1 MARQISTVALAL
13 VILALTFVACFAA
26 DVLTEGD
33 FKKMKI
39 KELRAFL
46 DDRGVECS
54 DCAEK
59 ADFVR
64 ECTKNAAKP
73 LHPSKVKSVPKG
85 ALWEAWANVAGE
97 VCEAAADTKGASA
110 ETKANVC
117 SAIKTATESVF
128 MQYGKRTA
136 GKLRKKPDALLKTSF
151 GEIYQAAGKKM
162 FTKLAGFCFKNQKK
176 CRSSSTIQALM
187 ETDNKVKGV
196 KFISYLTN
204 VGIENTNPM
213 YEALKDKALD
223 KDEL

>member
-1 MARQISTVALAL
+1 MARQLSVFALAVVL
-13 VILALTFVACFAA
+13 LALAVVGCFAA
-26 DVLTEGD
+26 EVLSEGD

-46 DDRGVECS
+46 DDRGIECEG
-54 DCAEK
+54 CAEK

-85 ALWEAWANVAGE
+85 SLWEAWATVAGE
-97 VCEAAADTKGASA
+97 VCEAAAAAKGAA
-110 ETKANVC
+110 DDVKDTTC
-117 SAIKTATESVF
+117 SAIKSATESVF

-151 GEIYQAAGKKM
+151 GEIYQSAGKRM
-162 FTKLAGFCFKNQKK
+162 LNKLAGFCFKNQKK
-176 CRSSSTIQALM
+176 CRSSSSIQALL
-187 ETDNKVKGV
+187 EKDGAVKGV
-196 KFISYLTN
+196 KIIAFLTN

-213 YEALKDKALD
+213 YEALKDKSLD